1 MPKIFLIKDRLQQ
14 QQAKLLAAQ
23 KGQDEDIRRD
33 IGGLGDGH
41 SSLGSRPLHRDVSSE
56 RLSLARMDYS
66 PVSLIFDRFGRDSP
80 SSHAE
85 HESEN
90 TLDLRIH
97 GRGLDRPNPR
107 HSLGSDRQLSPESPL
122 HHGADEHDDDDD
134 DQPLSLT
141 IRDRDEG
148 EGYHQDSY
156 SIGQRPSLE
165 RLRLP
170 PISRLLPQRIT
181 FPGSLPPADTIL
193 PVQDTP
199 LDCHVPRRPASPRL
213 PPFSDVRR
221 HRAPSPMEL
230 EPLSTSHF
238 HEDMSRPYDLTT
250 RRSRSPR
257 NVSPHSLPPVLASM
271 RLCATSHEDGQG
283 AAQGSGGGQ
292 PPSQHNSGSGGG
304 YMDYSQTTLSFFG
317 SIGDKNGFGG
327 DGGDDDDQSPPTRL
341 PSIDMPTMPMPIP
354 GPVEPHVSSLP
365 EHCRSIPVSTSDTS
379 HAFPAPAHFR
389 ERCLLPQQQ
398 QLYVESQPQSVN
410 SQQILQT
417 QTLLQEHHQSHHGQ
431 QQSQQQY
438 TSITCPSPLPLSP
451 PLSNST
457 TPPQTSQYQ
466 NLLRSPTGSN
476 AFEPLTQTQVPLVSS
491 TELQGGRWSD
501 RVGAMSP
508 GYQSMPSPTTS
519 MIDDMQSPPLHD
531 IQQRLGLPDDTP
543 LEFVNGGHGI
553 KNPLAPPLDSPHET
567 KIPPPT
573 VIVDEENN
581 GNRFVCS
588 LCSKHFSLQRLLN
601 RHMKCHSDVK
611 RYLCTFCGKGFNDTF
626 DLKRHTRTHTGVR
639 PYKCNLCEKSF
650 TQRCSLESHC
660 LKVHGVAHNYAY
672 KERRSKVYVCEE
684 CGHTTGEPELHYVH
698 LKDNHPYSPALL
710 KFYDKRHF
718 KFNNSNFTNVL
729 LMSQT

>member
-23 KGQDEDIRRD
+23 KGQEEDNRRD
-33 IGGLGDGH
+33 SGLGDGSSPLGSGGFNREALPSR
-41 SSLGSRPLHRDVSSE
+41 SSLTRMDFSPISLSLDRVNNREHTSPPPHRPL
-56 RLSLARMDYS
+56 
-66 PVSLIFDRFGRDSP
+66 
-80 SSHAE
+80 E
-85 HESEN
+85 HETHSEN

-97 GRGLDRPNPR
+97 GRDGQDRTSQHNQQYNPF
-107 HSLGSDRQLSPESPL
+107 DRSSQLSPEP
-122 HHGADEHDDDDD
+122 HHKDEDDD

-141 IRDRDEG
+141 IRDRVEDD
-148 EGYHQDSY
+148 GYHH
-156 SIGQRPSLE
+156 RPSLE

-170 PISRLLPQRIT
+170 PISRLLPQHIA
-181 FPGSLPPADTIL
+181 FPGRLPSADTIL
-193 PVQDTP
+193 PIQDTP
-199 LDCHVPRRPASPRL
+199 LDCHVPRRSASPCL

-230 EPLSTSHF
+230 ESRISRY
-238 HEDMSRPYDLTT
+238 EEEMSRPYDLTIT

-257 NVSPHSLPPVLASM
+257 SVSPQSLPPVLASM
-271 RLCATSHEDGQG
+271 RLCATSHEDGQSG
-283 AAQGSGGGQ
+283 GGQGSGSGQ
-292 PPSQHNSGSGGG
+292 PPSQQSNGTGG
-304 YMDYSQTTLSFFG
+304 YIDHSQTTLSFFG
-317 SIGDKNGFGG
+317 SFGDKNGFGG
-327 DGGDDDDQSPPTRL
+327 DGGDEDDQGPPTRL
-341 PSIDMPTMPMPIP
+341 PSIDIPTMPLPIP

-365 EHCRSIPVSTSDTS
+365 EHCRSIPSATTDTS
-379 HAFPAPAHFR
+379 QAFPAPAHFR
-389 ERCLLPQQQ
+389 ERNLLSHQQ
-398 QLYVESQPQSVN
+398 QLYVESQQQSV
-410 SQQILQT
+410 STQQLMQT
-417 QTLLQEHHQSHHGQ
+417 QSLLQDHNQPHHGQ
-431 QQSQQQY
+431 QNQQQY

-457 TPPQTSQYQ
+457 SPPQTSNYQ

-476 AFEPLTQTQVPLVSS
+476 TFEHLTQTQVPLVSS
-491 TELQGGRWSD
+491 SELQGSWSD
-501 RVGAMSP
+501 RLGSISP
-508 GYQSMPSPTTS
+508 GYASMPSPTNS
-519 MIDDMQSPPLHD
+519 MINELQSPPLHE
-531 IQQRLGLPDDTP
+531 IQQRLGLPEDIA

-553 KNPLAPPLDSPHET
+553 KNPLAPPIDAPPET

-573 VIVDEENN
+573 VIIEDETT
-581 GNRFVCS
+581 GSNRFVCS

-660 LKVHGVAHNYAY
+660 LKVHGAAHQYAY